1 MNLIIDKWSQI
12 PKCMDCMIAFIHT
25 EKQAKYTDGDRCQE
39 DDYHGGG
46 QGAWGILVM
55 PYILFLMKKKNGSF
69 NHVKTQQ
76 TVHISIY
83 ISLCIPQ
90 EKILRHLS
98 ENKMI

>member
-1 MNLIIDKWSQI
+1 MMIDVRKTI
-12 PKCMDCMIAFIHT
+12 T
-25 EKQAKYTDGDRCQE
+25 TVGVGELE
-39 DDYHGGG
+39 
-46 QGAWGILVM
+46 GAWGILVM
-55 PYILFLMKKKNGSF
+55 LYILFLVKKKKNGSF

-90 EKILRHLS
+90 EKNFKAF